1 MEIGGA
7 EFIMGFSNEVEDD
20 ETPKVALKVVVF
32 GMDDMETAQAVYERI
47 SATLVNMDPNLEL
60 SANTGDNSAIN

>member
-47 SATLVNMDPNLEL
+47 SATLVNMDPKLEL
-60 SANTGDNSAIN
+60 SAITGDNSAIN